1 MATAQVELKMRY
13 DAKGD
18 VLYFSIGNA
27 REAISAEVKY
37 GVIMRTDP
45 ITDEVVGITVIDF
58 SKRFTDHP
66 DKVLSLPFS
75 QLHMVAQT

>member
-1 MATAQVELKMRY
+1 MAKAEVELKMKY

-18 VLYFSIGNA
+18 VLYFSLGDA
-27 REAISAEVKY
+27 REAISSEVED
-37 GVIMRTDP
+37 GVIIRTDP
-45 ITDEVVGITVIDF
+45 QTDEVVGIAVIDL

-75 QLHMVAQT
+75 QLQMAHQ